1 MPDIINHEEFHLL
14 SDGIFSPSEKTGPT
28 PLATAR
34 DQITGKIRGN

>member
-14 SDGIFSPSEKTGPT
+14 SDGIFSPAEKTGPT

-34 DQITGKIRGN
+34 DQITVKIRGD